1 MEQTSSDS
9 PAALSAA
16 EMEADRGLHRS
27 LGTGQLSMIAIGGA
41 IGTGLFLGSAFA
53 IGFAGP
59 AVLVSYAIGA
69 VVTLLLMGA
78 LAEMTVVLPA
88 SGSFGLHAERF
99 IGPMAGFLVRYAYFS
114 CLVLAIG
121 TEVTAV
127 AIYMDYWFPGVP
139 GAYWILG
146 FAAGLVAVNA
156 LSVRVFG
163 SIEYV
168 FSMNKIVAIVASI
181 LLGAWLLSTAAPD
194 SPVGFANYT
203 SDGGFMPNGLWGV
216 WVAVIIALFS
226 YFSVEMI
233 AVAAGE
239 AAKPERAIKSAFK
252 ATVFRL
258 VLFYLLTLAV
268 MLAIVPWREAGAGG
282 SPFVSVMA
290 ATGIPYAAGIIN
302 FVILVAALSA
312 MNSQLY
318 GATRMLFSLS
328 RAGFAPEALGRVSE
342 RGVPLAALAL
352 STAGIAL
359 AAIVYVL
366 RPDDAFTFMI
376 SIAIFGALFTWAMIF
391 ITHIHF
397 RRRHPEGAAAFRMW
411 GAPWTSIA
419 GALLVVA
426 ILVTTLFTDEFR
438 MTLVYGLPLLALLSG
453 LYVWRFRKRPA

>member
-1 MEQTSSDS
+1 
-9 PAALSAA
+9 
-16 EMEADRGLHRS
+16 
-27 LGTGQLSMIAIGGA
+27 
-41 IGTGLFLGSAFA
+41 
-53 IGFAGP
+53 
-59 AVLVSYAIGA
+59 
-69 VVTLLLMGA
+69 
-78 LAEMTVVLPA
+78 
-88 SGSFGLHAERF
+88 
-99 IGPMAGFLVRYAYFS
+99 
-114 CLVLAIG
+114 
-121 TEVTAV
+121 
-127 AIYMDYWFPGVP
+127 
-139 GAYWILG
+139 
-146 FAAGLVAVNA
+146 
-156 LSVRVFG
+156 
-163 SIEYV
+163 
-168 FSMNKIVAIVASI
+168 
-181 LLGAWLLSTAAPD
+181 
-194 SPVGFANYT
+194 
-203 SDGGFMPNGLWGV
+203 
-216 WVAVIIALFS
+216 VAVIIALFS

-239 AAKPERAIKSAFK
+239 AAEPERAIKSAFK

-391 ITHIHF
+391 VTHIHF

-411 GAPWTSIA
+411 GAPWTSMA